1 MLKVREGMPKDSGR
15 GIARM
20 DPEDMARLG
29 FSEGQIIDIEG
40 KAVTPARLL
49 SCDSDMG
56 EGGAKG
62 FLQMDG
68 VLRDNAQVGID
79 DRITIRKADHH
90 FAGSITLR
98 PLTSTTLL
106 EKERDAV
113 YIRSLLEGMPVRKN
127 DRVRTNLFG
136 SRICDFRVMDT
147 TPEGTVI
154 ISKSTYVNVEKQA
167 EGENKARITYED
179 IGGLGPEIQRIRR

>member
-79 DRITIRKADHH
+79 DRITIRFD
-90 FAGSITLR
+90 
-98 PLTSTTLL
+98 
-106 EKERDAV
+106 EAV
-113 YIRSLLEGMPVRKN
+113 RGASSFVL
-127 DRVRTNLFG
+127 D
-136 SRICDFRVMDT
+136 
-147 TPEGTVI
+147 
-154 ISKSTYVNVEKQA
+154 
-167 EGENKARITYED
+167 
-179 IGGLGPEIQRIRR
+179 GPQRIAIDIDGARPGGPS